1 MQGRLDILDARDFDG
16 KWFDYIIIEVLTS
29 SQIVSSMS
37 GWREQSIFF
46 TYIQKHPGFF
56 SPNSMHAPPISFD
69 DTSLFLATN
78 ALQSSSSRLAKTHP
92 LSSRLKEIL
101 DFTQE
106 IQICSATM
114 RSEQL
119 FEKLQPLR
127 AWLFWMPVTLVQ
139 HREIEITE
147 MILLAQLYTI
157 ALAIDSSL
165 PELGGAALGSLTV
178 APIEQ
183 IDNYIRHG
191 HSLSRTMEGK
201 SAGLDEM
208 MQFSRLLVARF
219 RLEDPDFD
227 EPSQGQLHGPPS
239 PYGFQRLSIGSQPS
253 TPGLATG
260 TPPGYPSG
268 HASFSGA
275 FAMLSS
281 HSLEDLSV
289 PASPFLRYGSP
300 TSRPHSQIFDASPR
314 ISDVSFENRSSS
326 VYSLKEDS
334 PLYSPGYLDD
344 EPVYAIGEH
353 SPRRHGRL
361 SVFDSKL
368 LKVEP
373 D

>member
-1 MQGRLDILDARDFDG
+1 
-16 KWFDYIIIEVLTS
+16 
-29 SQIVSSMS
+29 MS
-37 GWREQSIFF
+37 EWKHESRFY
-46 TYIQKHPGFF
+46 TYIQRHPGFF
-56 SPNSMHAPPISFD
+56 SPNSMHPPPISFD
-69 DTSLFLATN
+69 DTSLFLATD
-78 ALQSSSSRLAKTHP
+78 ALQRSSSRLSKAHP

-101 DFTQE
+101 DFTNE
-106 IQICSATM
+106 IQISSARL

-139 HREIEITE
+139 HREIEVTE

-178 APIEQ
+178 VPIEQ
-183 IDNYIRHG
+183 IDSYVRHG
-191 HSLSRTMEGK
+191 QNLRRIPDGK

-208 MQFSRLLVARF
+208 MQFSRLMVARC
-219 RLEDPDFD
+219 RLEDPESSDA
-227 EPSQGQLHGPPS
+227 SQGHHIHVPQS

-253 TPGLATG
+253 TPGFVTG
-260 TPPGYPSG
+260 TPPGYPTGNSI
-268 HASFSGA
+268 FSGP
-275 FAMLSS
+275 FGMLSS

-300 TSRPHSQIFDASPR
+300 TSRPHSQVFEASPR
-314 ISDVSFENRSSS
+314 LSEVSFDKRASS
-326 VYSLKEDS
+326 VYSFQGDS
-334 PLYSPGYLDD
+334 PVYSPGYLDD

-353 SPRRHGRL
+353 SPRVPARL
-361 SVFDSKL
+361 SFIDNTRV
-368 LKVEP
+368 KVEP